1 MEFPFHS
8 PKRENLREFIKP
20 NDFNVFP
27 KFRDLVSFLLIISRN
42 CDAGDRMKR
51 WKSGSLVNS
60 EKGKLA
66 TEKPEPV
73 EPTTFGYEHFFGG
86 LKTFVTEMMFLEAL
100 RIAALRG
107 AERQVKNVLHK
118 RGGS

>member
-1 MEFPFHS
+1 
-8 PKRENLREFIKP
+8 
-20 NDFNVFP
+20 
-27 KFRDLVSFLLIISRN
+27 
-42 CDAGDRMKR
+42 MKR

-66 TEKPEPV
+66 TEKREPV

-118 RGGS
+118 RGGT